1 MKVTFNVRNA
11 GLYAPEWKFGDPE
24 DGTRAQ
30 RIFSLGLN
38 LNL

>member
-1 MKVTFNVRNA
+1 MW
-11 GLYAPEWKFGDPE
+11 APEWKFGDPE

-38 LNL
+38 MTL